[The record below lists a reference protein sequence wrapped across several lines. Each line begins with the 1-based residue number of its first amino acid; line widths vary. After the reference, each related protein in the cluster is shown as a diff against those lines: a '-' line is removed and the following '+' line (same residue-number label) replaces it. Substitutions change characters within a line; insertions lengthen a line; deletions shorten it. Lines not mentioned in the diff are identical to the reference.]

1 LRLRILL
8 FLCCAI
14 VTASSLAFST
24 SSPWQASQ
32 STRPESSLTAQEL
45 EARADAFRSQK
56 EYADALAWYEKAARK
71 TPKNATL
78 WNKMGMSALQLGRYD
93 LARIYFQQAIKRN
106 RHYAEAVNNLGVTY
120 YLHKDYRRA
129 ISYYRKAVKIRDS
142 ASFHANLGAAYF
154 DEKDFKLATSEYL
167 RALQLDPE
175 VLERT
180 SVTGISASV
189 ARRQDIAQYAFMLA
203 RLYARVGD
211 VDHSIAQL
219 RRAMENGYTDFSDVY
234 THADF
239 AAVRNDPR
247 FTALMN
253 SKPASIPQ

>member
-1 LRLRILL
+1 M
-8 FLCCAI
+8 
-14 VTASSLAFST
+14 VSSLAVDH

-32 STRPESSLTAQEL
+32 PARPASSLTAQEL

-56 EYADALAWYEKAARK
+56 EYADALTWYEKATRK
-71 TPKNATL
+71 APKNAQL

-93 LARIYFQQAIKRN
+93 LARVYFQKAIKFN
-106 RHYAEAVNNLGVTY
+106 RHYSEAVNNLGVTY
-120 YLHKDYRRA
+120 YLRKDYRRA
-129 ISYYRKAVKIRDS
+129 ISYYHKAIKIRDS

-167 RALQLDPE
+167 TALRLDPE

-211 VDHSIAQL
+211 VDHSITQL

-239 AAVRNDPR
+239 AAVRQDPR

-253 SKPASIPQ
+253 SKPAVIPQ